1 MSILLISEYILI
13 VALVIFMF
21 AAVRI
26 LTHKTI
32 AMGLIGC
39 STFSLA
45 ISVLLLIVGN
55 IYTIDFYKDIAL
67 ALLLLGVVG
76 TIAFAVALRRFSHD

>member
-13 VALVIFMF
+13 AALVIFMF

-39 STFSLA
+39 ATFSLA
-45 ISVLLLIVGN
+45 ISVLLLTVGGMYE
-55 IYTIDFYKDIAL
+55 IEFYKDISL

-76 TIAFAVALRRFSHD
+76 TIAFAMALRRDSS

>member
-1 MSILLISEYILI
+1 MDILLISKYILI
-13 VALVIFMF
+13 AALVIFMF

-26 LTHKTI
+26 VTHRTV

-39 STFSLA
+39 ATFSLA
-45 ISVLLLIVGN
+45 TSVLILIVGDLHN
-55 IYTIDFYKDIAL
+55 VQFYMEIAL

-76 TIAFAVALRRFSHD
+76 LIAFAMVLRRESLD

>member
-1 MSILLISEYILI
+1 MDILLISEYILI

-39 STFSLA
+39 ATFSLA
-45 ISVLLLIVGN
+45 ISLLLLTVGE
-55 IYTIDFYKDIAL
+55 IYVLEFYRDIAF

-76 TIAFAVALRRFSHD
+76 TIAFSMVLRRE

>member
-1 MSILLISEYILI
+1 MDVLLISKYILI
-13 VALVIFMF
+13 VALVIFML
-21 AAVRI
+21 ASIRI

-45 ISVLLLIVGN
+45 AAVLLLVVGDMYS
-55 IYTIDFYKDIAL
+55 IGFTKDISL

-76 TIAFAVALRRFSHD
+76 TIAFAIVLRRE